1 MLISV
6 LGDALVCGDKWEGS
20 DKSDDLPPISN
31 PCFSG
36 VWSASQRGGGNV
48 VECIR
53 VLILV
58 LMEYGLRVIYGQYT
72 LLLLNES

>member
-6 LGDALVCGDKWEGS
+6 LGDILLCGDRSDKS

-36 VWSASQRGGGNV
+36 VWSASTFGPDF
-48 VECIR
+48 
-53 VLILV
+53 
-58 LMEYGLRVIYGQYT
+58 YDFLR
-72 LLLLNES
+72 ES